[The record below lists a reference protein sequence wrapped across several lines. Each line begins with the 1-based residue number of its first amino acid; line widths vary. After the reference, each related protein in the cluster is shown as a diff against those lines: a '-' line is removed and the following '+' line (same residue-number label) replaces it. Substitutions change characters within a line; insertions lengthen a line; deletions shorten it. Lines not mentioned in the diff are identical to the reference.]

1 MNNISINEMLNNTNN
16 FLVKKFINNTKTEM
30 SRKEFLLAFLSS
42 LIMISHDFNY
52 FDITNKEFNDL
63 MSIFI
68 NSTSLCKQETDFM
81 NEILLIETTNNQLID
96 AYLMEY
102 EDTKGLNKCQLG
114 SLIFKMLDY
123 AKNNIKI
130 ISE

>member
-1 MNNISINEMLNNTNN
+1 
-16 FLVKKFINNTKTEM
+16 
-30 SRKEFLLAFLSS
+30 
-42 LIMISHDFNY
+42 
-52 FDITNKEFNDL
+52 

-68 NSTSLCKQETDFM
+68 NNTSLCKPEAKFM
-81 NEILLIETTNNQLID
+81 NEILLIETNNETLID

-114 SLIFKMLDY
+114 SLIFKMLNH